1 MGYTLERTQVVP
13 RPLEETFA
21 FFSEPGNLG
30 RITPPWLKFELRT
43 PEQIEMGEG
52 VELHYRIR
60 PLGFP
65 QRWTSRIVRWNPPDS
80 FIDEQVSGPYSYW
93 RHTHRFHQTPEGTE
107 IHDRVDY
114 DLPFAA
120 VGRVV
125 HTLIVSRQLRA
136 IFNYRRVKVEELLG
150 EAP

>member
-21 FFSEPGNLG
+21 FFSEPANLG
-30 RITPPWLKFELRT
+30 RITPPWLKFELRNKG
-43 PEQIEMGEG
+43 PIEMQEG

-65 QRWTSRIVRWNPPDS
+65 QRWTSRIVRWNPPDG
-80 FIDEQVSGPYSYW
+80 FIDEQVSGPYSHW
-93 RHTHRFHQTPEGTE
+93 RHTHRFHEVPDGTE

-114 DLPFAA
+114 GLPLGPL
-120 VGRVV
+120 GRVA

-136 IFNYRRVKVEELLG
+136 IFNYRRVKIEELLG